1 MSGSKEC
8 LAGKIAIKVTRA
20 MNAMMFITFIMSG
33 SKDGVSGEPAHDVY
47 FHVWQ

>member
-1 MSGSKEC
+1 
-8 LAGKIAIKVTRA
+8 
-20 MNAMMFITFIMSG
+20 MNAMMFITFIMSGSKDVITFIMSG